1 MKFLINICRVLVGVL
16 FIFSGLIKANDP
28 IGLSYKMQEFFDL
41 WKMSWLDGISLAL
54 AIAMIAFEIIA
65 GVALLLGWK
74 KKLISWLLLLLI
86 VFFTFLTGYAYLSG
100 KFSNCGC
107 FGDCIPISSQTS
119 FLKDIALLLLILVLF
134 FNRTYIQP
142 LFAARATGVLL
153 LISAALSLG
162 IQWYTLHYLPVLDC
176 LPFKVGSYIP
186 DKLKVPA
193 NAIPDSTEITFVY
206 EKAGKKMEF
215 NADHFPDDFNDSLYK
230 FIDRY
235 DKVIRKG
242 TNAIPEIRGFDF
254 QNSAGATITQ
264 DILNAGYAVL
274 LFHEDPSIAL
284 NKWAGGFAPIY
295 QAAAQKN
302 IPVYIISSLAP
313 LVKQEIAATGF
324 KNAEVLAGD
333 RVMIRMASRTNPTV
347 YLFKKGTVMGKW
359 SYKNFDAAVHA
370 LQGLPALPPPVHQ
383 DAVLT
388 DSLLKK

>member
-1 MKFLINICRVLVGVL
+1 MGVL

-41 WKMSWLDGISLAL
+41 WKMSALDGIAL
-54 AIAMIAFEIIA
+54 TLSIAMIAFEIIA
-65 GVALLLGWK
+65 GVALLLGWQ

-107 FGDCIPISSQTS
+107 FGDCIPISSKAS
-119 FLKDIALLLLILVLF
+119 FLKDVALLVLILLLF
-134 FNRTYIQP
+134 FNRKHIQP
-142 LFAARATGVLL
+142 VFATRTTRLLL
-153 LISAALSLG
+153 LISAVLSLG

-215 NADHFPDDFNDSLYK
+215 NADHFPDDFNDSTYK

-254 QNSAGATITQ
+254 QNSAGTTITQ
-264 DILNAGYAVL
+264 DILDVGYAVL
-274 LFHEDPSIAL
+274 LFHEDRSIAL
-284 NKWAGGFAPIY
+284 NKWEKGFEGIY
-295 QAAAQKN
+295 QSATGKN

-313 LVKQEIAATGF
+313 LVKQEIATTGF
-324 KNAEVLAGD
+324 KDLEVLAGD
-333 RVMIRMASRTNPTV
+333 RVMIRMAARTNPTV
-347 YLFKKGTVMGKW
+347 YLFKKGTVIGKW
-359 SYKNFDAAVHA
+359 SYKNFDAALSTVK
-370 LQGLPALPPPVHQ
+370 QLPAVAATTPKDTTVI
-383 DAVLT
+383 